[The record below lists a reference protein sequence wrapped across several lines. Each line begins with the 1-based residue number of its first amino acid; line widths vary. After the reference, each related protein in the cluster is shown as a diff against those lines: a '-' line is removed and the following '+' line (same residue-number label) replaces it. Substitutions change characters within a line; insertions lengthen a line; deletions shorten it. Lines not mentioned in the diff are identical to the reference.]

1 MVEEKICTQA
11 FTGNCMVCLSQ
22 HKEVGAGPEIADAP
36 LILVKVLKNVKPAN
50 FSEQIMNRGA
60 GIYSFLSNS

>member
-1 MVEEKICTQA
+1 
-11 FTGNCMVCLSQ
+11 MVCLSQ

-60 GIYSFLSNS
+60 DIYSFLSNS